1 MSFSIKFLAEKAE
14 YKRVIWYRIMDEFT
28 HTVDD
33 TFVKSLGEILQI
45 DPKIEKHTILLVDDE
60 VNNLQLLRRTLRHD
74 YNIMTAS
81 NGKEALEIVE
91 HHGKEI
97 SLIVSDQK
105 MPEMQGTEFLKQV
118 SNEYPDII
126 KILLT
131 GHLDVDAIV
140 DSINDCHLYQYI
152 VKPFDPEVLK
162 MTIEGGIQKFNLLN
176 NKTVI
181 LKDLRELFYKTIKL
195 IAAALDAK
203 DPYTHGHSMR
213 VTMYSMILAKKLN
226 LDDTMLEE
234 IETAGLLH
242 DIGKIGI
249 PQSILCKP
257 GKLTNEEFEVMKSHP
272 EQGEKMLKD
281 IKKLTLISN
290 WLRTHH
296 EKWDGTGYPNG
307 LKGEEIPL
315 SGRIIA
321 LADTYDAMTSDRPY
335 RKALSHETA
344 IDEIKRCAGTQ
355 FDPVL
360 AQLFVDNQEEISAAK
375 ENPEEYYDKYSYL
388 LKIINQTAENQ
399 E

>member
-1 MSFSIKFLAEKAE
+1 MN
-14 YKRVIWYRIMDEFT
+14 EFT
-28 HTVDD
+28 LTEDD

-45 DPKIEKHTILLVDDE
+45 DPKIEKHTILIVDDE

-162 MTIEGGIQKFNLLN
+162 MTIDGGIEKYNLLN
-176 NKTVI
+176 NKTLI

-249 PQSILCKP
+249 PQRILCKP
-257 GKLTNEEFEVMKSHP
+257 GKLTDEEFEVMKSHP

-335 RKALSHETA
+335 RKALSHEIA
-344 IDEIKRCAGTQ
+344 IEEIKRCAGTQ

-360 AQLFVDNQEEISAAK
+360 AQLFAENQEEIRAAK
-375 ENPEEYYDKYSYL
+375 ENPDEYYDKYSYL
-388 LKIINQTAENQ
+388 LKIINQTSQNE

>member
-1 MSFSIKFLAEKAE
+1 MENFALLKEDSFEE
-14 YKRVIWYRIMDEFT
+14 
-28 HTVDD
+28 
-33 TFVKSLGEILQI
+33 SLGEILQVN
-45 DPKIEKHTILLVDDE
+45 PKNEKHTILLVDDE

-74 YNIMTAS
+74 YNILTAS

-91 HHGKEI
+91 GKGSEI
-97 SLIVSDQK
+97 ALIVSDQK
-105 MPEMQGTEFLKQV
+105 MPEMEGTEFLKRV
-118 SNEYPDII
+118 AGEYPDIV

-152 VKPFDPEVLK
+152 VKPFDPEELK
-162 MTIEGGIQKFNLLN
+162 LTIETGIQKFDLVN

-195 IAAALDAK
+195 IASALDAK
-203 DPYTHGHSMR
+203 DPYTHGHSLR
-213 VTMYSMILAKKLN
+213 VTMYSLILAKKLN
-226 LDDTMLEE
+226 LDDTTLEE

-257 GKLTNEEFEVMKSHP
+257 GKLTDEEYEVMKSHP
-272 EQGEKMLKD
+272 AQAEKMLMG
-281 IKKLTLISN
+281 IKKLTVVSN

-296 EKWDGTGYPNG
+296 ERWDGKGYPYG
-307 LKGEEIPL
+307 LKGEEIPI

-321 LADTYDAMTSDRPY
+321 LADTYDAMTSTRSY

-344 IDEIKRCAGTQ
+344 MEEIKRCAGTQ

-360 AQLFVDNQEEISAAK
+360 ADLFISCSDEIRAAK
-375 ENPEEYYDKYSYL
+375 DDPDTYYPKYSYL
-388 LKIINQTAENQ
+388 QKMIYETRYSKKAHNA
-399 E
+399 

>member
-1 MSFSIKFLAEKAE
+1 MN
-14 YKRVIWYRIMDEFT
+14 EFT
-28 HTVDD
+28 LTEDD

-45 DPKIEKHTILLVDDE
+45 DPKIEKHTILSVDDE

-162 MTIEGGIQKFNLLN
+162 MTIDGGIEKYNLLN
-176 NKTVI
+176 NKTLI

-249 PQSILCKP
+249 PQRILCKP
-257 GKLTNEEFEVMKSHP
+257 GKLTDEEFEVMKSHP

-335 RKALSHETA
+335 RKALSHEIA
-344 IDEIKRCAGTQ
+344 IEEIKRCAGTQ

-360 AQLFVDNQEEISAAK
+360 AQLFAENQEEIRAAK
-375 ENPEEYYDKYSYL
+375 ENPDEYYDKYSYL
-388 LKIINQTAENQ
+388 LKIINQTSQNE